1 MILIDGDMLVYR
13 VGFACDEESEKI
25 AIQTM
30 ANYISELISDLSEH
44 YDNHKLYL
52 TGSSNFRNEVAVS
65 QPYKGGRP
73 SRKPVH
79 KDLLREY
86 MLDAWKA
93 ELSDNMEADDCIA
106 IKSTELEHKSIIC
119 SLDKDFLQIPTK
131 IYDYTKK
138 IMKEVDE
145 RSATEWLY
153 RQALMGDRVDNIA
166 GVNGIG
172 PKKAEK
178 ALDGWT
184 TERELYERCLK
195 LYEDNELN
203 ADRLYES
210 LQLLYLLRSADDK
223 YRIPDEV

>member
-13 VGFACDEESEKI
+13 VGFACDEESEKV

-65 QPYKGGRP
+65 QPYKGGRQ

-178 ALDGWT
+178 ALEDWT

>member
-13 VGFACDEESEKI
+13 VGFACDEEPERI

-30 ANYISELISDLSEH
+30 SNYISEILTDLSDH
-44 YDNHKLYL
+44 YTDYQLYL

-65 QPYKGGRP
+65 QPYKGSRP
-73 SRKPVH
+73 ARKPVH
-79 KDLLREY
+79 KDALREY
-86 MLDAWKA
+86 MLKEWRA

-131 IYDYTKK
+131 MYDYTKK
-138 IMKEVDE
+138 VMKDIDE

-153 RQALMGDRVDNIA
+153 RQSLMGDRVDNISGIH
-166 GVNGIG
+166 GVG

-178 ALDGWT
+178 ALLDWT
-184 TERELYERCLK
+184 TERELYDRCLK
-195 LYEDNELN
+195 LYEDNELD
-203 ADRLYES
+203 ADRLYEN
-210 LQLLYLLRSADDK
+210 LQLLYLLRSSDDR

>member
-30 ANYISELISDLSEH
+30 GNYISEIISDLAEYYEDH
-44 YDNHKLYL
+44 QVYL

-65 QPYKGGRP
+65 QPYKGSRP

-106 IKSTELEHKSIIC
+106 MKSTELEHKSIIC

-153 RQALMGDRVDNIA
+153 RQALMGDRVDNIP
-166 GVNGIG
+166 GVHGVG

-178 ALDGWT
+178 ALQDWT

-195 LYEDNELN
+195 LYEENELD

-210 LQLLYLLRSADDK
+210 LQLLYLLRSSDDR

>member
-13 VGFACDEESEKI
+13 VGFACDEESEKV

-86 MLDAWKA
+86 MLDAWEA

-106 IKSTELEHKSIIC
+106 NKSTELEHKSIIC

-178 ALDGWT
+178 ALEDWT

>member
-13 VGFACDEESEKI
+13 VGFACDEESEKV

-131 IYDYTKK
+131 IYGYTKK

-178 ALDGWT
+178 ALEDWT
-184 TERELYERCLK
+184 TERDLYERCLK

>member
-30 ANYISELISDLSEH
+30 SNYISEIISDLSEH
-44 YDNHKLYL
+44 YTEHQLYL
-52 TGSSNFRNEVAVS
+52 TGSSNFRTEVAVS
-65 QPYKGGRP
+65 QPYKGSRP
-73 SRKPVH
+73 ARKPVH

-86 MLDAWKA
+86 MLDTWKA

-106 IKSTELEHKSIIC
+106 MKSTELEHKSIIC

-145 RSATEWLY
+145 RYATEWLY
-153 RQALMGDRVDNIA
+153 RQALMGDRVDNILGIH
-166 GVNGIG
+166 GVG

-178 ALDGWT
+178 ALADWE

-195 LYEDNELN
+195 LYEENELD

-210 LQLLYLLRSADDK
+210 LQLLYLLRSTDDR

>member
-13 VGFACDEESEKI
+13 VGFACDEESEKV

-178 ALDGWT
+178 ALEDWT

-195 LYEDNELN
+195 LYEDNKLN

>member
-13 VGFACDEESEKI
+13 VGFACDEESERI

-30 ANYISELISDLSEH
+30 SNYISEIISDLSEH
-44 YDNHKLYL
+44 YTEHQVYL
-52 TGSSNFRNEVAVS
+52 TGSSNFRTEVAVS
-65 QPYKGGRP
+65 QPYKGSRP
-73 SRKPVH
+73 ARKPVH

-86 MLDAWKA
+86 MLDTWKA

-106 IKSTELEHKSIIC
+106 MKSTELEHKSIIC

-138 IMKEVDE
+138 IMKDIDE
-145 RSATEWLY
+145 RFATEWLY
-153 RQALMGDRVDNIA
+153 RQALMGDRVDNIPGIH
-166 GVNGIG
+166 GVG

-178 ALDGWT
+178 ALADWE

-195 LYEDNELN
+195 LYEENELD

-210 LQLLYLLRSADDK
+210 LQLLYLLRSADDR

>member
-93 ELSDNMEADDCIA
+93 ERSDNMEADDCIA

-178 ALDGWT
+178 ALEDWT

>member
-1 MILIDGDMLVYR
+1 VILIDGDMLVYR

-178 ALDGWT
+178 ALEDWT
-184 TERELYERCLK
+184 TERDLYERCLK

>member
-30 ANYISELISDLSEH
+30 SNYISEIISDLSEH
-44 YDNHKLYL
+44 YTEHQLYL
-52 TGSSNFRNEVAVS
+52 TGSSNFRTEVAVS
-65 QPYKGGRP
+65 QPYKGSRP
-73 SRKPVH
+73 ARKPVH

-86 MLDAWKA
+86 MLDTWKA

-145 RSATEWLY
+145 RYATEWLY
-153 RQALMGDRVDNIA
+153 RQALMGDRVDNILGIH
-166 GVNGIG
+166 GVG

-178 ALDGWT
+178 ALADWE

-195 LYEDNELN
+195 LYEENELD

-210 LQLLYLLRSADDK
+210 LQLLYLLRSTDDR

>member
-1 MILIDGDMLVYR
+1 MLVYR
-13 VGFACDEESEKI
+13 VGFACDEESEKV

-178 ALDGWT
+178 ALEDWT

>member
-1 MILIDGDMLVYR
+1 VILIDGDMLVYR

-30 ANYISELISDLSEH
+30 GNYISEIISDLAEYYEDH
-44 YDNHKLYL
+44 QVYL

-65 QPYKGGRP
+65 QPYKGSRP

-86 MLDAWKA
+86 MLDVWKA

-106 IKSTELEHKSIIC
+106 MKSTELEHKSIIC

-153 RQALMGDRVDNIA
+153 RQALMGDRVDNIP
-166 GVNGIG
+166 GVHGVG

-178 ALDGWT
+178 ALQDWT

-195 LYEDNELN
+195 LYEENELD

-210 LQLLYLLRSADDK
+210 LQLLYLLRSADDR

>member
-79 KDLLREY
+79 KNLLREY

-178 ALDGWT
+178 ALEDWT
-184 TERELYERCLK
+184 TERDLYERCLK

>member
-13 VGFACDEESEKI
+13 VGFACDEEPERI

-30 ANYISELISDLSEH
+30 ANYISEIISDLSEH
-44 YDNHKLYL
+44 YNDYKLYL

-65 QPYKGGRP
+65 QPYKGSRP
-73 SRKPVH
+73 ARKPVH

-138 IMKEVDE
+138 VMKEVDE

-166 GVNGIG
+166 GVHGIG

-178 ALDGWT
+178 ALADWT

-195 LYEDNELN
+195 LYEDNELS

-210 LQLLYLLRSADDK
+210 LQLLYLLRSTDDR

>member
-1 MILIDGDMLVYR
+1 VILIDGDMLVYR
-13 VGFACDEESEKI
+13 VGFACDEEPERV

-30 ANYISELISDLSEH
+30 SNYISEIISDLSEYYTEH
-44 YDNHKLYL
+44 QLYL
-52 TGSSNFRNEVAVS
+52 TGSSNFRTEVAVS
-65 QPYKGGRP
+65 QPYKGSRP
-73 SRKPVH
+73 ARKPVH

-86 MLDAWKA
+86 MLDTWKA

-138 IMKEVDE
+138 IMKEIDK

-153 RQALMGDRVDNIA
+153 RQALMGDRVDNIPGIH
-166 GVNGIG
+166 GVG

-178 ALDGWT
+178 ALADWE

-195 LYEDNELN
+195 LYEENELD

-210 LQLLYLLRSADDK
+210 LQLLYLLRSTDDR

>member
-1 MILIDGDMLVYR
+1 VILIDGDMLVYR

-30 ANYISELISDLSEH
+30 SNYISEIISDLSEH
-44 YDNHKLYL
+44 YTEHQLYL
-52 TGSSNFRNEVAVS
+52 TGSSNFRTEVAVS
-65 QPYKGGRP
+65 QPYKGSRP
-73 SRKPVH
+73 ARKPVH

-86 MLDAWKA
+86 MLDTWKA

-153 RQALMGDRVDNIA
+153 RQALMGDRVDNIPGIH
-166 GVNGIG
+166 GVG

-178 ALDGWT
+178 ALADWE

-195 LYEDNELN
+195 LYEENELD

-210 LQLLYLLRSADDK
+210 LQLLYLLRSTDDR

>member
-1 MILIDGDMLVYR
+1 VILIDGDMLVYR

-30 ANYISELISDLSEH
+30 GNYISEIISDLAEYYEDH
-44 YDNHKLYL
+44 QVYL

-65 QPYKGGRP
+65 QPYKGSRP

-106 IKSTELEHKSIIC
+106 MKSTELEHKSIIC

-153 RQALMGDRVDNIA
+153 RQALMGDRVDNIP
-166 GVNGIG
+166 GVHGVG

-178 ALDGWT
+178 ALQDWA

-195 LYEDNELN
+195 LYEENELD

-210 LQLLYLLRSADDK
+210 LQLLYLLRSADDR

>member
-178 ALDGWT
+178 ALEDWT

>member
-1 MILIDGDMLVYR
+1 VILIDGDMLVYR
-13 VGFACDEESEKI
+13 VGFACDEESERI

-30 ANYISELISDLSEH
+30 SNYISEIISDLSEH
-44 YDNHKLYL
+44 YTEHQVYL
-52 TGSSNFRNEVAVS
+52 TGSSNFRTEVAVS
-65 QPYKGGRP
+65 QPYKGSRP
-73 SRKPVH
+73 ARKPVH

-86 MLDAWKA
+86 MLDTWKA

-106 IKSTELEHKSIIC
+106 MKSTELEHKSIIC

-138 IMKEVDE
+138 IMKDIDE
-145 RSATEWLY
+145 RFATEWLY
-153 RQALMGDRVDNIA
+153 RQALMGDRVDNIPGIH
-166 GVNGIG
+166 GVG

-178 ALDGWT
+178 ALADWE

-195 LYEDNELN
+195 LYEENELD

-210 LQLLYLLRSADDK
+210 LQLLYLLRSADDR

>member
-1 MILIDGDMLVYR
+1 VILIDGDMLVYR
-13 VGFACDEESEKI
+13 VGFACDEESEKV

-178 ALDGWT
+178 ALEDWT
-184 TERELYERCLK
+184 TERDLYERCLK

>member
-13 VGFACDEESEKI
+13 VGFACDEESERI

-30 ANYISELISDLSEH
+30 SNYISEILSDLSEH
-44 YDNHKLYL
+44 YTEHQVYL
-52 TGSSNFRNEVAVS
+52 TGSSNFRTKVAVS
-65 QPYKGGRP
+65 QPYKGSRP
-73 SRKPVH
+73 ARKPVH

-86 MLDAWKA
+86 MLDTWKA

-131 IYDYTKK
+131 MYDYTKK
-138 IMKEVDE
+138 IMKEIDE

-166 GVNGIG
+166 GIHGVG

-178 ALDGWT
+178 ALADWE

-195 LYEDNELN
+195 LYEENELD

-210 LQLLYLLRSADDK
+210 LQLLYLLRSTDDR

>member
-30 ANYISELISDLSEH
+30 ANYISEIISDLSEH
-44 YDNHKLYL
+44 YNDHKLYL
-52 TGSSNFRNEVAVS
+52 TGSSNFRKEVAVS
-65 QPYKGGRP
+65 QPYKGSRP
-73 SRKPVH
+73 TRKPVH

-166 GVNGIG
+166 GVHGIG

-178 ALDGWT
+178 ALADWT

>member
-13 VGFACDEESEKI
+13 VGFACDEESEKV

-52 TGSSNFRNEVAVS
+52 AGSSNFRNEVAVS

-178 ALDGWT
+178 ALEDWT

>member
-13 VGFACDEESEKI
+13 VGFACDEEPERI

-30 ANYISELISDLSEH
+30 SNYISEIISDLSEH
-44 YDNHKLYL
+44 YTEHQVYL
-52 TGSSNFRNEVAVS
+52 TGSSNFRTEVAVS
-65 QPYKGGRP
+65 QPYKGSRP
-73 SRKPVH
+73 ARKPVH

-106 IKSTELEHKSIIC
+106 MKSTELEHKSIIC

-138 IMKEVDE
+138 IMKDIDE
-145 RSATEWLY
+145 RFATEWLY
-153 RQALMGDRVDNIA
+153 RQALMGDRVDNIPGIH
-166 GVNGIG
+166 GVG

-178 ALDGWT
+178 ALADWE

-195 LYEDNELN
+195 LYEENELD

-210 LQLLYLLRSADDK
+210 LQLLYLLRSADDR

>member
-79 KDLLREY
+79 KNLLREY

-166 GVNGIG
+166 GINGIG

-178 ALDGWT
+178 ALEDWT
-184 TERELYERCLK
+184 TERDLYERCLK

>member
-30 ANYISELISDLSEH
+30 GNYISEIISDLAEYYEDH
-44 YDNHKLYL
+44 QVYL

-65 QPYKGGRP
+65 QPYKGSRP

-86 MLDAWKA
+86 MLDVWKA

-106 IKSTELEHKSIIC
+106 MKSTELEHKSIIC

-153 RQALMGDRVDNIA
+153 RQALMGDRVDNIP
-166 GVNGIG
+166 GVHGVG

-178 ALDGWT
+178 ALQDWT

-195 LYEDNELN
+195 LYEENELD

-210 LQLLYLLRSADDK
+210 LQLLYLLRSADDR

>member
-13 VGFACDEESEKI
+13 VGFACDEESEKV

-153 RQALMGDRVDNIA
+153 RQALMGDRERARGPIA
-166 GVNGIG
+166 MRRGSEEAGDGARACGRFVFFRMTAVLGARLARGGVG
-172 PKKAEK
+172 
-178 ALDGWT
+178 
-184 TERELYERCLK
+184 
-195 LYEDNELN
+195 
-203 ADRLYES
+203 
-210 LQLLYLLRSADDK
+210 
-223 YRIPDEV
+223 